1 MNQDHAKFDAYDA
14 GYTHGYLA
22 GFDAATLLEEQRAE
36 TAARRFYALE
46 GAELH
51 ARKVAQGAAAWI
63 DVDAY
68 RRSPGSSYIP
78 RKGDPRYEV
87 NA

>member
-1 MNQDHAKFDAYDA
+1 MSQDYGKFDAYDA

-22 GFDAATLLEEQRAE
+22 GYDAATLNEEQRAE

-51 ARKVAQGAAAWI
+51 ARALAQGAASMI
-63 DVDAY
+63 EVNAY
-68 RRSPGSSYIP
+68 RRSPESNYIP
-78 RKGDPRYEV
+78 RKGDPRYGV
-87 NA
+87 IA